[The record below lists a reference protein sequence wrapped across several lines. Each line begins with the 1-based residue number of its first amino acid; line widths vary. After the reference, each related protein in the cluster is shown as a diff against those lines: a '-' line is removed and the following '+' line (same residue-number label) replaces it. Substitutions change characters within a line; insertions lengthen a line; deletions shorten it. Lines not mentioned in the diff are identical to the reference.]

1 MTSAQQMKMQMENGL
16 TRVRSRIDDDTEAT
30 LGYAL
35 LPRQL
40 CDHQKNLA
48 DNGLVVRL
56 QIQNRSDMLARND
69 QDMDRCL
76 GTDVPE
82 GNYRLVSVNN
92 VTLNP
97 AFNDATEKTIA
108 QSIIPLSEI

>member
-1 MTSAQQMKMQMENGL
+1 MTPAQQMKMQMENGL

-40 CDHQKNLA
+40 CNHRKNLA

-56 QIQNRSDMLARND
+56 QIQNRGDMLARHN
-69 QDMDRCL
+69 QDMDRRL
-76 GTDVPE
+76 RTDVPE
-82 GNYRLVSVNN
+82 GDDSIISINHM
-92 VTLNP
+92 TLNSV
-97 AFNDATEKTIA
+97 FNNAAEKTIVH
-108 QSIIPLSEI
+108 Q